1 MISRQNEHETGFVS
15 QGIFLR
21 HLKRFKKGNTLMLLH
36 RSLALVT
43 ALLLSVSLGRAA
55 DLDRYLPE
63 DTESVLNIN
72 VRQLL
77 DSELVKKHVLEVAQ
91 EALRGNDQ
99 AQDILKDLGF
109 DPFKDLDR
117 ILVAAP
123 VTTEKDRGLVIIH
136 GRFNVAKFRAKADE
150 VAKDE
155 ADHLKIHKVL
165 GGKHILYEV
174 NHPELDD
181 PVFVAI
187 PNDDTLLVSPG
198 KDYVV
203 DALKKSGKE
212 AKATLKNKKFQ
223 ALLEKVDARQSISL
237 AAVANKDIAKA
248 IEKTPGDIK
257 GMLEKIQAL
266 AGGLTISDE
275 IKLELAV
282 TTPNDKD
289 AKELTD
295 SAKAGLNLILGFAAA
310 ITQNGDNPGADL
322 IVESIKSLSIK
333 NKEDV
338 VVIKGRISSDLIE
351 DSLKKKDSKEK
362 KSK

>member
-1 MISRQNEHETGFVS
+1 
-15 QGIFLR
+15 
-21 HLKRFKKGNTLMLLH
+21 MLLN

-55 DLDRYLPE
+55 DLDPYLPN
-63 DTESVLNIN
+63 DTEMVLNIN

-77 DSELVKKHVLEVAQ
+77 DSELVKKHLLEVAQ

-99 AQDILKDLGF
+99 VQDVLNDLGF

-117 ILVAAP
+117 IVVASP
-123 VTTEKDRGLVIIH
+123 VTTEKDRGLVIVH
-136 GRFNVAKFRAKADE
+136 GRFDVAKFRAKAE
-150 VAKDE
+150 LVAKDE
-155 ADHLKIHKVL
+155 SDHLKIHKVL

-174 NHPELDD
+174 NHPDRDET
-181 PVFVAI
+181 VFVAI
-187 PNDDTLLVSPG
+187 PGDDTVLVSLG

-212 AKATLKNKKFQ
+212 TKVNLKNQKFQ
-223 ALLEKVDARQSISL
+223 TLLEKVDARQSLSV

-282 TTPNDKD
+282 TTGNAKD

-295 SAKAGLNLILGFAAA
+295 SAKAGVNLILGFAAA
-310 ITQNGDNPGADL
+310 ITQNGDSPGADL
-322 IVESIKSLSIK
+322 IVDAIKSLSIK
-333 NKEDV
+333 NKEEV
-338 VVIKGRISSDLIE
+338 VFVKGRISSDLIE
-351 DSLKKKDSKEK
+351 DSLKKKDSPKK